1 MTTNRDFAAANAKS
15 LARLAMEPHTVRG
28 VLRQMVEMM
37 DKGDEPGAGSHWHL
51 EATLAL
57 ANEPD
62 PDTDWHAEA
71 LMYSNALGKVKDWCD
86 MQHPKRPFYYGN
98 EVSSIECGCAECE
111 TKRRIL
117 AIIARN
123 LK

>member
-1 MTTNRDFAAANAKS
+1 MTTTRDFAAANAKS
-15 LARLAMEPHTVRG
+15 LARLAME
-28 VLRQMVEMM
+28 
-37 DKGDEPGAGSHWHL
+37 
-51 EATLAL
+51 
-57 ANEPD
+57 

-111 TKRRIL
+111 SKRRIL